1 MLQPLNSLPSTAIPG
16 GTGHDSDAP
25 LSLLRMSVGDE
36 ALAVSIDDVREIL
49 QVARLTPLPRTPDF
63 VRGVMNLRGA
73 VVPVIDLSAR
83 LGGPATVTGRRSCI
97 VVVDATDA
105 VPANAAGN
113 DPDGPG
119 QPFTVGL
126 LVDAVY
132 EVFDRAAHEVE
143 SAPALGTRVAP
154 GFLRGITRSGGQL
167 IGVLAL
173 QHVLAA
179 DELSNAIA
187 AWRTH

>member
-1 MLQPLNSLPSTAIPG
+1 
-16 GTGHDSDAP
+16 
-25 LSLLRMSVGDE
+25 
-36 ALAVSIDDVREIL
+36 
-49 QVARLTPLPRTPDF
+49 
-63 VRGVMNLRGA
+63 
-73 VVPVIDLSAR
+73 
-83 LGGPATVTGRRSCI
+83 
-97 VVVDATDA
+97 
-105 VPANAAGN
+105 
-113 DPDGPG
+113 
-119 QPFTVGL
+119 VGL